1 MPAMPVMTPV
11 PRPLLIRG
19 ARVLDLDG
27 DLDNPPSLDI
37 LCERGAISAV
47 GSGLS
52 APAGAEVIDASGMLA
67 VPGLVNSHYHSHDV
81 LAKGLFEDLSLE
93 HWGVLA
99 GPLGSKRSLEEVR
112 ARTLAG
118 ALECLHNGITTVQ
131 DMNSA
136 APFSDEV
143 LDTIIGAYADAG
155 IRVIL
160 GMTVRD
166 QSQLDT
172 IPWIADMAPAELHGI
187 IGTGRDA
194 AGPQMAFVEAALDRI
209 GDRGGLV
216 RWALAPSAPQRCS
229 PALLEAVADLSR
241 RRSLPV
247 YTHVYESRTQRI
259 FAHERLKAHG
269 GSAIRL
275 LEDTGLLGPHVSLAH
290 GIWLEDDELDKVGS
304 SGANVVLNMLSN
316 LKLKSGVAPILEY
329 RARGVNIALGCDN
342 CSCSDVQSML
352 QVMKLFCLLAAVS
365 TPERSTVT
373 AAEALRAGTLGGA
386 RSAGLHGSIGAIR
399 PAHRADLVLMDLT
412 DPAYVPYNSAIR
424 QLVYADSGRSIRR
437 VIVDGEVVVRDG
449 RSTRVDEA
457 ALRAEIEGLMPSVRA
472 DIGRLQAGYDK
483 VLPYIDEVN
492 RRAWS
497 MPLSIHRH
505 VGLQQR

>member
-27 DLDNPPSLDI
+27 DIDNPPSLDI

-172 IPWIADMAPAELHGI
+172 IPWIADLAPAELHGI

-304 SGANVVLNMLSN
+304 SGTNVVLNMLSN

-386 RSAGLHGSIGAIR
+386 RSAGLPGSIGAIR

-472 DIGRLQAGYDK
+472 DIGRLQSGYDK

>member
-1 MPAMPVMTPV
+1 MAAV
-11 PRPLLIRG
+11 RKLLLIRG

-27 DLDNPPSLDI
+27 DLDNPPAQDI
-37 LCERGAISAV
+37 LCEGGAITTV
-47 GSGLS
+47 GTGLA

-67 VPGLVNSHYHSHDV
+67 IPGLVNSHYHSHDV
-81 LAKGLFEDLSLE
+81 LAKGMFEDLSLE

-99 GPLGSKRSLEEVR
+99 GPLGAKRSLAEVR
-112 ARTLAG
+112 ARTLVG

-136 APFSDEV
+136 APFSDAV

-172 IPWIADMAPAELHGI
+172 MPWIADLAPAELHGI

-216 RWALAPSAPQRCS
+216 RWALTPSAPQRCS
-229 PALLEAVADLSR
+229 PALLEAVADLAR

-290 GIWLEDDELDKVGS
+290 GIWLDDDELDKVGS
-304 SGANVVLNMLSN
+304 TGTNVVLNMLSN

-342 CSCSDVQSML
+342 CSCSDVQSLL

-373 AAEALRAGTLGGA
+373 AADALRAGTLGGA
-386 RSAGLHGSIGAIR
+386 RSAGLSGSIGAIK
-399 PAHRADLVLMDLT
+399 AGHRADLVLMDLT
-412 DPAYVPYNSAIR
+412 DAAYVPYNSAIR

-437 VIVDGEVVVRDG
+437 VVVDGEVVVQDG

-457 ALRAEIEGLMPSVRA
+457 GLRAEIEFLMPSVRD
-472 DIGRLQAGYDK
+472 DIGRLQAGYVK

-497 MPLSIHRH
+497 MPLPMHRH
-505 VGLQQR
+505 VGLPRR

>member
-1 MPAMPVMTPV
+1 MTPS
-11 PRPLLIRG
+11 RKPLLIRG

-27 DLDNPPSLDI
+27 DLDNPPARDI
-37 LCERGAISAV
+37 LCEGGAITAV
-47 GSGLS
+47 DTGLA
-52 APAGAEVIDASGMLA
+52 APAGADVIEASGMLA
-67 VPGLVNSHYHSHDV
+67 IPGLVNSHYHSHDV
-81 LAKGLFEDLSLE
+81 LAKGMFEDLSLE

-99 GPLGSKRSLEEVR
+99 GPLGSKRSLAEVR

-136 APFSDEV
+136 APFSDAV
-143 LDTIIGAYADAG
+143 VDTIVDAYAEAG

-172 IPWIADMAPAELHGI
+172 IPWIDTLAPAELHGI
-187 IGTGRDA
+187 IGTARDEPA
-194 AGPQMAFVEAALDRI
+194 AQMAFLEAAMERI
-209 GDRGGLV
+209 GDRGGML

-229 PALLEAVADLSR
+229 PGLLEAVADLSR

-259 FAHERLKAHG
+259 FAHERLQAHG
-269 GSAIRL
+269 GSAVRL

-290 GIWLEDDELDKVGS
+290 AIWLEPDELEKVASTGTS
-304 SGANVVLNMLSN
+304 VVLNMLSN

-329 RARGVNIALGCDN
+329 RELGVNIALGCDN

-365 TPERSTVT
+365 TPERTGVT

-386 RSAGLHGSIGAIR
+386 RSAGLAGSIGAVK
-399 PAHRADLVLMDLT
+399 PGYRADLVLVDLS
-412 DPAYVPYNSAIR
+412 DPAYLPYNSAIR

-437 VIVDGEVVVRDG
+437 VVVDGEVVVQDG

-457 ALRAEIEGLMPSVRA
+457 TLRAEIEGLMPSVRA
-472 DIGRLQAGYDK
+472 DIDRLQAGYVK
-483 VLPYIDEVN
+483 VRPYIDEVN

-497 MPLSIHRH
+497 MPLPIHRH
-505 VGLQQR
+505 VGLPRP

>member
-304 SGANVVLNMLSN
+304 SGTNVVLNMLSN

-329 RARGVNIALGCDN
+329 LGQ
-342 CSCSDVQSML
+342 SCSDVQSML

-472 DIGRLQAGYDK
+472 DIGRLQSGYDK

>member
-1 MPAMPVMTPV
+1 MLAMPVMTPV

-27 DLDNPPSLDI
+27 DIDNPPSLDI

-67 VPGLVNSHYHSHDV
+67 IPGLVNSHYHSHDV

-172 IPWIADMAPAELHGI
+172 IPWIADLAPAELHGI

-304 SGANVVLNMLSN
+304 SGTNVVLNMLSN

-373 AAEALRAGTLGGA
+373 AAEALRAGPRGGA